1 MKVGRSTD
9 DLWNQMLESFEHSE
23 QFYFAGGEPIIM
35 EEHYRILKELDRR
48 KMYHVRLIYNTNF
61 SRTKFKDIDVFEL
74 WNKFDSVSVGASL
87 DAEGT
92 RAELMR
98 KGTKWEDIVA
108 NRKRMME
115 VCPQVDF
122 YISSTVSLMNSLHVV
137 DFHKNWVE
145 QGLIKPQDFNFNL
158 LQHPTWQRM
167 DILPTEHKDRIKKK
181 YEEHIEWLK
190 DKDPLTRASKGFVS
204 AIDWMYKSDNGQH
217 LDNFFAQTRKYDKIR
232 NEDSLTVFPEWKELF
247 DKYEKN

>member
-1 MKVGRSTD
+1 
-9 DLWNQMLESFEHSE
+9 
-23 QFYFAGGEPIIM
+23 
-35 EEHYRILKELDRR
+35 
-48 KMYHVRLIYNTNF
+48 
-61 SRTKFKDIDVFEL
+61 
-74 WNKFDSVSVGASL
+74 
-87 DAEGT
+87 
-92 RAELMR
+92 
-98 KGTKWEDIVA
+98 
-108 NRKRMME
+108 
-115 VCPQVDF
+115 
-122 YISSTVSLMNSLHVV
+122 
-137 DFHKNWVE
+137 
-145 QGLIKPQDFNFNL
+145 
-158 LQHPTWQRM
+158 M